1 MSAAVDSLR
10 VKNFDLTGTMAWQ
23 RDCLREKKYNVRGRM
38 TELRLGID
46 ARAEYCR
53 GEAYARVSRTS
64 KVLGLTLSWPA
75 EEAPWI
81 AFAPDSQTMLLPSGI
96 QKPPKCAVR
105 ELRLMKLD
113 QQSKDLPQGLRWQG
127 SELVDDGKRGLTT
140 QSMFDY
146 ASGKMTGRDGSKFAI
161 LQPLEQVILLANVRS
176 GSFGSSGTLMDMK
189 GAAAF
194 DGRHPALLMSVN
206 SPEAYIVGGMWT
218 FADS

>member
-23 RDCLREKKYNVRGRM
+23 RDCLQKKTYDIRGRM

-53 GEAYARVSRTS
+53 GGAWARVSRTS

-75 EEAPWI
+75 DDAPWI
-81 AFAPDSQTMLLPSGI
+81 AFAPDKQTMLFPGGI
-96 QKPPKCAVR
+96 QRPPKCAVR
-105 ELRLMKLD
+105 ELRLMKMD
-113 QQSKDLPQGLRWQG
+113 VQSKELPPGLKWRG
-127 SELVDDGKRGLTT
+127 SELVGDDKRGYTT
-140 QSMFDY
+140 QDMADY

-161 LQPLEQVILLANVRS
+161 LQPLEQIILLANVRS
-176 GSFGSSGTLMDMK
+176 GAFGSAGTMLNVQ
-189 GAAAF
+189 GSAAF